1 MTSIFFKLG
10 VSAEEQILEHS
21 GRILS
26 DDKSIAFYGIG
37 SDEILLFHQEIDL
50 EDQSQENKQ
59 RKIQEYTRMQN
70 VFDNFEKAIVFN
82 PESFVPT
89 TMLYIN
95 CSVNG
100 VAAKAFIDSGAQL
113 TIMSKLCAERCG

>member
-1 MTSIFFKLG
+1 LTSIFFKLG